1 MRKKVFIQDR
11 ESGTETRYIYDPA
24 GNLLAEADSSN
35 TIIRYYIHGLG
46 LLAIVTPSNQTYAYH
61 YNAIGSTVAITDQ
74 SQNMV
79 NRYAYTPFGRLA
91 NEQETFSQPFKF
103 VGRHG
108 IMSESNGVYY
118 MRARY
123 FDAETGRFI
132 SEDPIGFAGGDFN
145 LYAYVGNNPVLLID
159 PLGLR
164 EEGGDNGLS
173 NWANRV
179 FQGSRYGGGSGA
191 KAKLRLGSFRIE
203 AGIHDVKGKMV
214 GIKGIEKFHEEK
226 MGISAQALNH
236 ELSAEV
242 KNGVGSLK
250 PSYTYH
256 NISLKDFTKI
266 EIGGT
271 IINPSSGASI
281 NIELHIQLSEI
292 FSFGR

>member
-91 NEQETFSQPFKF
+91 NEVETFTQPFKF
-103 VGRHG
+103 VGRYG
-108 IMSESNGVYY
+108 IMAESNGLFY

-132 SEDPIGFAGGDFN
+132 SEDPIGFAGGDLN
-145 LYAYVGNNPVLLID
+145 LYAYVQNNPILFVDPSGLDTWGIGFSFTFTIFNHSSTFGAQYVWDDKGNSGITGTVGYGPGVSRNFGSTAAGVID
-159 PLGLR
+159 FSQTNAETIYQLSGAGGQTGGGIFEGLGGQL
-164 EEGGDNGLS
+164 EINYSDS
-173 NWANRV
+173 YV
-179 FQGSRYGGGSGA
+179 GSTSSIGWGGGGSVYTQVTGT
-191 KAKLRLGSFRIE
+191 SFLF
-203 AGIHDVKGKMV
+203 GTGQKGNK
-214 GIKGIEKFHEEK
+214 
-226 MGISAQALNH
+226 
-236 ELSAEV
+236 
-242 KNGVGSLK
+242 
-250 PSYTYH
+250 
-256 NISLKDFTKI
+256 
-266 EIGGT
+266 
-271 IINPSSGASI
+271 
-281 NIELHIQLSEI
+281 
-292 FSFGR
+292 